1 MKTAGPVTEAGYWNA
16 LWRGRPALQPIDP
29 HKGGLRNYAY
39 RHLHREFMALLADEA
54 PAGKTLFEAG
64 CGGSRWLAYFHRTH
78 GCRVAGMDYSPDGCG
93 MVQEMLERLGAE
105 HHIVTGDVFDPPA
118 DFPGGFDFVFSNGLL
133 EHFTDTPG
141 AVAACAAFLRPGGL
155 MITLIPNMTGAP
167 GWLQRFFDRELYEK
181 HVPLDCAQLAE
192 AHRQAGLE
200 ITVSHYVMLA
210 HLGVIQFGAMERL
223 IGARPLQVLK
233 LALSAPL
240 WGLGPLLGMRPNHI
254 TSPFILCAARKPA

>member
-1 MKTAGPVTEAGYWNA
+1 
-16 LWRGRPALQPIDP
+16 
-29 HKGGLRNYAY
+29 
-39 RHLHREFMALLADEA
+39 
-54 PAGKTLFEAG
+54 
-64 CGGSRWLAYFHRTH
+64 
-78 GCRVAGMDYSPDGCG
+78 
-93 MVQEMLERLGAE
+93 MVQEMLERLSVE

-200 ITVSHYVMLA
+200 ITASHYVMLA